1 MKHPDDREL
10 TEELALFGRIVNEGK
25 DKVKVIM
32 LSGDLFIE
40 AADKIKR
47 LRAAGDKLA
56 EAHIDDLCDCDQPEC
71 VTIRE
76 AHAAWQEARRG

>member
-47 LRAAGDKLA
+47 LRAAGDALA
-56 EAHIDDLCDCDQPEC
+56 NALRSGSDSGWDEAIDGWE
-71 VTIRE
+71 
-76 AHAAWQEARRG
+76 EARRG